1 MTLYRTKTCFQ
12 RQFIGVECMCVCVCA
27 HGHMCVEERRV
38 NWGPVLYDFTSLLL
52 ILHIEYEDK
61 EDLSFFLE

>member
-1 MTLYRTKTCFQ
+1 M
-12 RQFIGVECMCVCVCA
+12 CVCA
-27 HGHMCVEERRV
+27 HGHLCVEERRV

-52 ILHIEYEDK
+52 ILHMDYEDK